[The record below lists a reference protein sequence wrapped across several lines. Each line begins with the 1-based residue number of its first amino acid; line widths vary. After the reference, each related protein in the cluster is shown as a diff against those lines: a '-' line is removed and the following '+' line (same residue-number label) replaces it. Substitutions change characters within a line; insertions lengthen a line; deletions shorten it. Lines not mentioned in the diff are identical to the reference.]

1 MKSARSA
8 GVETVLK
15 CAPPSVFSTRNIG
28 IPVWAC
34 TTAGR
39 GVFKSMYSCSDLV
52 GEGMDSYSSED
63 VGLRAGG
70 GKDGGENRETVDF
83 DTGSGGGGQ

>member
-8 GVETVLK
+8 GVETVLN

-34 TTAGR
+34 TTGGC
-39 GVFKSMYSCSDLV
+39 GVFKSMYPCSDAV
-52 GEGMDSYSSED
+52 VEGMDSYNSVYVD
-63 VGLRAGG
+63 LRAVG
-70 GKDGGENRETVDF
+70 GKDGGAGREAVIG
-83 DTGSGGGGQ
+83 TGSGGGGQ

>member
-8 GVETVLK
+8 GVETVLN

-34 TTAGR
+34 TTGGR
-39 GVFKSMYSCSDLV
+39 GVFKSMYPCSDVV

-70 GKDGGENRETVDF
+70 GKDGGEGRETVIG
-83 DTGSGGGGQ
+83 TGSGGGGQ

>member
-8 GVETVLK
+8 GVETVLN
-15 CAPPSVFSTRNIG
+15 CAPPSVFSTRKIG

-34 TTAGR
+34 TTGGR
-39 GVFKSMYSCSDLV
+39 GVFKSVYPCSGVV

-70 GKDGGENRETVDF
+70 GKDGGAGRETVIG
-83 DTGSGGGGQ
+83 TGSGGGGQ